1 MKMPQTLDAPPPA
14 IADLYR
20 QFPTARTSSGIPF
33 INIADEYINWL
44 TFINPGMLA
53 RGNLLAFDY
62 ALSHLPSNN
71 PMLEIGV
78 FAGLSTNCLTYY
90 RARHGIQNPFIN
102 CDRWQ
107 FEGAAPADNVGDSSI
122 SHASYRTFVR
132 DSYLRNVRM
141 FSQHDLPHTIELSAD
156 ELFAQWDTRGTVT
169 DCFSRPTKLGG
180 PISFCYIDGDH
191 SYGPARRDFIN
202 TDRHL
207 EPGGFIL
214 FDDSA
219 DGTKFEVGRVIE
231 EVIRLPKYRVVI
243 QNPNY
248 LFQKLA

>member
-1 MKMPQTLDAPPPA
+1 MLQSLEAAPSALDA
-14 IADLYR
+14 YR
-20 QFPTARTSSGIPF
+20 HFPTARTNSGIPF

-53 RGNLLAFDY
+53 KGNLLAFDY

-71 PMLEIGV
+71 PMIEIGV

-90 RARHGIQNPFIN
+90 RARHGVTNTFIN

-107 FEGAAPADNVGDSSI
+107 FEGAAGNVGDSSI
-122 SHASYRTFVR
+122 THADYRTFVR
-132 DSYLRNVRM
+132 ESYLRNVRM
-141 FSQHDLPHTIELSAD
+141 FSRDDLPHTIELPAD
-156 ELFAQWDTRGTVT
+156 ELFAQWDRRATVT
-169 DCFSRPTKLGG
+169 DCFNRPTKLGG

-191 SYGPARRDFIN
+191 TYAAARRDFAN

-219 DGTKFEVGRVIE
+219 DGTKFEVGRVIG
-231 EVIRLPKYRVVI
+231 EVKRLPTYKVI
-243 QNPNY
+243 CRNPNY
-248 LFQKLA
+248 LFQKLS

>member
-1 MKMPQTLDAPPPA
+1 MVETVDSPAVVDAYA
-14 IADLYR
+14 S
-20 QFPTARTSSGIPF
+20 FPTARTTSGIPF
-33 INIADEYINWL
+33 INIADEYVNWL

-53 RGNLLAFDY
+53 KGNLLCFDY
-62 ALSHLPSNN
+62 ALSHLPSRN
-71 PMLEIGV
+71 PMIEIGV
-78 FAGLSTNCLTYY
+78 FAGLSTNLLTYY
-90 RARHGIQNPFIN
+90 RARHGITNPFVN

-107 FEGAAPADNVGDSSI
+107 FEGAVGNVGDSNLA
-122 SHASYRTFVR
+122 HADYRRFVR

-141 FSQHDLPHTIELSAD
+141 FSRDDLPHTIELSSN
-156 ELFAQWDTRGTVT
+156 ELFAKWDERATAT
-169 DCFSRPTKLGG
+169 DLFDRPTRLGG

-191 SYGPARRDFIN
+191 SYQPARRDFLN

-219 DGTKFEVGRVIE
+219 DGTKFEVGRLIE
-231 EVIRLPKYRVVI
+231 EVKCLPNYRVVI

-248 LFQKLA
+248 LFQKIA